1 MGASVELVYNTTK
14 GSINWAVELKM
25 MILFSVIYAMLTS
38 TMMRLKVNAGST
50 IEALV
55 ATFVR

>member
-14 GSINWAVELKM
+14 GSINWAVELNMKF
-25 MILFSVIYAMLTS
+25 LFSVTYAMLTS
-38 TMMRLKVNAGST
+38 EMMRLKLNA
-50 IEALV
+50 EALMRPNL

>member
-25 MILFSVIYAMLTS
+25 TILVSITYAMLTS
-38 TMMRLKVNAGST
+38 KMMRLKLNAVIA
-50 IEALV
+50 IEAGI